1 VVVSSLV
8 TGGVLVAQVQPGGP
22 AARAGIKSG
31 DVIVSVA
38 GQPTPT
44 TDVVASVVAT
54 LRPGE
59 TVPVQ
64 DLTPTGQQS
73 TVEVKLGSQPG
84 H

>member
-1 VVVSSLV
+1 
-8 TGGVLVAQVQPGGP
+8 
-22 AARAGIKSG
+22 
-31 DVIVSVA
+31 VIVSVA
-38 GQPTPT
+38 GQPAPT

-64 DLTPTGQQS
+64 VLTPAGRQS